1 MATVTIIQFL
11 LVVAVVV
18 YLTVNILDLV
28 KVPSV
33 AGPLYASPFI
43 SVCVPARNEERDIQD
58 CLRSLLEQNYPQFEV
73 IAVDDNSNDAT
84 GAIIASLASEYLRLT
99 HVKGAPLPEGWFG
112 KPHALQQA
120 FQRAKGEYLLFTDAD
135 PVFHPTALTSAMY
148 CMQTKNLDVLTLMP
162 GTQFGSFWE
171 RAVQPVFFGFIGS
184 LTRFKK
190 VNDKEYPDA
199 MGVGAFIMIKRDVF
213 ERIGGYEQVKQ
224 EIVEDIALVKCAK
237 KAGASL
243 MVADGKS
250 VFSIRMYHS
259 LKEIWEG
266 WRKNMFVAMRQS
278 IIRTLYYITVIL
290 GFVVTPYLIL
300 IYNMMS
306 GGSFQILALAAFL
319 LTVITG
325 TTLCGELR
333 LEKKYVFLFPLG
345 ALVMSAVMLNSMIQ
359 ILFKGRTEW
368 RGRFYQPS
376 RR

>member
-1 MATVTIIQFL
+1 MATITIIQLL

-18 YLTVNILDLV
+18 YLTVNILHLV

-33 AGPLYASPFI
+33 AGPLDSSPFI
-43 SVCVPARNEERDIQD
+43 SVCVPARNEERDIQA
-58 CLRSLLEQNYPQFEV
+58 CLRSLLEQNYTQFEV
-73 IAVDDNSNDAT
+73 IAVDDNSTDAT
-84 GAIIASLASEYLRLT
+84 GVIIASLALEYPRLT
-99 HVKGAPLPEGWFG
+99 HVKGAPLPADWFG
-112 KPHALQQA
+112 KPHALYQA
-120 FQRAKGEYLLFTDAD
+120 FQKAKGEYLLFTDAD
-135 PVFHPTALTSAMY
+135 PVFHPPALTTAMY
-148 CMQTKNLDVLTLMP
+148 CMQTRNLDVLTLMP

-171 RAVQPVFFGFIGS
+171 RAVQPVFFGFIGA

-190 VNDKEYPDA
+190 VNDKKCPDA

-213 ERIGGYEQVKQ
+213 ERIGGYAQVKQ
-224 EIVEDIALVKCAK
+224 EIVEDIALVRCAK

-266 WRKNMFVAMRQS
+266 WRKNMFVAMKQS
-278 IIRTLYYITVIL
+278 IIRTVYYVAVIL
-290 GFVVTPYLIL
+290 GFVVTPYLVL
-300 IYNMMS
+300 FYNAVS
-306 GGSFQILALAAFL
+306 GGLFQILALAAFL
-319 LTVITG
+319 LTLITG

-368 RGRFYQPS
+368 RGRFYRPS
-376 RR
+376 VR